1 MYIEK
6 IKINNYKNYYDSE
19 IELNKGINII
29 IGQNNIGKSNLL
41 KVVQFLNNDP
51 NKDSGGIDNFN
62 KHNLFLNYKKYLKT
76 APTIEIIYT
85 IKHHIKANDEDTI
98 HGFSKIIQMIVYG
111 NQGELEEMVEDTFE
125 CTAVLK
131 LKYELDPQYYDEY
144 KKLMNDV
151 KDYYEFN
158 TVLKRFEKRY
168 MWKYYTLNGV
178 DISRSIVN
186 TIFSLQ
192 FVEATRVIEEVS
204 TIAKKNVSKKLREHK
219 IEEEDV
225 RREVTKLFN
234 DNWGNVIDDIN
245 KEIEEDQE
253 KIGISDGNNKFISTF
268 DFRGHIEDSF
278 KYELKNDDE
287 TAPYILPLENNGL
300 GYNNLIYIRNL
311 IRNEVDENREKSE
324 YNMLLLEEPEA
335 HLHPNMQYK
344 LISYIRALVD
354 DNDEKQ
360 QIIITTHS
368 PNISASAKLDEL
380 ILLFAGNTEILNIN
394 SIKMRELFNIEQY
407 EKFQLQNDDKK
418 EMKTLLGRSC
428 SHLFKFLD
436 VTRSDILFSTKIIL
450 VEGVAEKLLIPKFF
464 PKLENY
470 HVVIVEL
477 GGINFNHFLPLAV
490 NTNKKVLCITDLDF
504 DYYEKNG
511 NGEDKAVAYKDY
523 SKKQKENISSIF
535 IKMIE
540 DKSLKTLNTATQK
553 KYGNT
558 FETELLVEN
567 YDDSDAWGIIIESTE
582 MPNELKVVCKE
593 KSYNKCKETIAK
605 DNKQIKESTKGVVR
619 KYVNIFKEIIASAS
633 SVDQKIYEKLLLVNI
648 VYHYIKNQ
656 KGEFALSLLNHPKF
670 DKIKIPQY
678 IKDGVEWL
686 LKKD

>member
-6 IKINNYKNYYDSE
+6 IKISNYKNYYNSE

-29 IGQNNIGKSNLL
+29 IGPNNIGKSNLL

-62 KHNLFLNYKKYLKT
+62 KHNLFLNYKQYLT
-76 APTIEIIYT
+76 NAPTIEIIYT
-85 IKHHIKANDEDTI
+85 IKHHINANDEDTI
-98 HGFSKIIQMIVYG
+98 HGFSKIIQLIVYG
-111 NQGELEEMVEDTFE
+111 DQGDLEEIKEDTYE
-125 CTAVLK
+125 CKAILK
-131 LKYELDPQYYDEY
+131 LKYELDPQYFDDY
-144 KKLMNDV
+144 KKLMKEVNNYNDFNDV
-151 KDYYEFN
+151 
-158 TVLKRFEKRY
+158 LKKFTKRY
-168 MWKYYTLNGV
+168 MWKYYTLSGNEV
-178 DISRSIVN
+178 SRSIVN

-204 TIAKKNVSKKLREHK
+204 TIAKKNVSKKLKEHK

-234 DNWGNVIDDIN
+234 DNWGNVIEDIN

-253 KIGISDGNNKFISTF
+253 KIGISDGNNKFTSTF
-268 DFRGHIEDSF
+268 DFRGNIEDSF
-278 KYELKNDDE
+278 KYELKNDNE
-287 TAPYILPLENNGL
+287 EAPYILPLENNGL

-311 IRNEVDENREKSE
+311 IRNVDDGNKIKSE

-354 DNDEKQ
+354 DNNEKQ

-380 ILLFAGNTEILNIN
+380 ILLFAGNTKILNIN
-394 SIKMRELFNIEQY
+394 SIKMRELFNIKQY
-407 EKFQLQNDDKK
+407 DKFKLQKDDKK
-418 EMKTLLGRSC
+418 GMQTLLERSC

-464 PKLENY
+464 PKLENH

-504 DYYEKNG
+504 DYYEKNC
-511 NGEDKAVAYKDY
+511 NGEDRAIAYKEY
-523 SKKQKENISSIF
+523 AKKQKENISSIF

-540 DKSLKTLNTATQK
+540 EKSLKTLNTATQN

-567 YDDSDAWGIIIESTE
+567 YDDNNAWQIIIESTE
-582 MPNELKVVCKE
+582 MPNDLKDLCKE
-593 KSYNKCKETIAK
+593 MSYKKCEEAIAK
-605 DNKQIKESTKGVVR
+605 DNKQIKENTKGVVR
-619 KYVNIFKEIIASAS
+619 KYVNIFKGIIASAS
-633 SVDQKIYEKLLLVNI
+633 SEDQKIYEKLLLVNL
-648 VYHYIKNQ
+648 VYHYIRNQ
-656 KGEFALSLLNHPKF
+656 KGEFALSLLNHQKF
-670 DKIKIPQY
+670 DTIKIPQY

-686 LKKD
+686 LKKE